1 MPARLTTRQA
11 GLRAA
16 AVGVL
21 AGLALVQVAELPW
34 AVAQS
39 RPLGVL
45 SGALA
50 AACLALGAA
59 LAAARDAR
67 AAAPWRAVAA
77 LGGAV
82 VAGWVV
88 TRAVVVPGLAATAGH
103 WATAPGL
110 AACGLGVAALACAA
124 AGSGARP
131 DAALAR
137 GLAVAVALVLALAP
151 ALAAF
156 VVALGPGPA
165 GGERTFSGAHVHVHG
180 AAAATFRPG
189 FGGHAGHYIYPNAQP
204 PQLPAWGLAPAVG
217 LAAGFLSLA
226 AAALRRRAGGGRDE
240 RTAPVAGVPA

>member
-1 MPARLTTRQA
+1 MPVRLTTRQA

-16 AVGVL
+16 AVAAL

-34 AVAQS
+34 TLAQS

-45 SGALA
+45 SGTLA

-88 TRAVVVPGLAATAGH
+88 TRAAAVPGLAAEAGH
-103 WATAPGL
+103 WTTAPGL

-137 GLAVAVALVLALAP
+137 GVAVAAALALALAP

-165 GGERTFSGAHVHVHG
+165 GGERTFSGAHVHAHG
-180 AAAATFRPG
+180 AATATFRPG
-189 FGGHAGHYIYPNAQP
+189 FGGHAGHYIYPNAKP
-204 PQLPAWGLAPAVG
+204 PQLPSWGLALAVG
-217 LAAGFLSLA
+217 LTAGFLSLA
-226 AAALRRRAGGGRDE
+226 GGALRRRAADGRGE
-240 RTAPVAGVPA
+240 RSAPVAGVPA